1 MAQAQCNLTAHPMHV
16 VPMCQRGAVL
26 LLSAWIC
33 APCWA
38 LALGRK
44 DAGRVGGSQGRTMT
58 ICISKLGTG
67 LRCAGGQ
74 GLSRRSQRRELG
86 PGASSMQSLSLLG
99 RALRPSP
106 YTLHSSFS
114 TSFSPPCGIHTFL
127 QDPCSASRT
136 QSCPFTHTLCLCC
149 SLRPSDSHPWL
160 ITWGWDGARE
170 GRYSRR
176 KAEDLN
182 CIFQWNH

>member
-58 ICISKLGTG
+58 IGRFCFWAWELSVFESLSRGIRPFASNEWEAWPWSLKFLPT
-67 LRCAGGQ
+67 LRCSV
-74 GLSRRSQRRELG
+74 SRVAEIK
-86 PGASSMQSLSLLG
+86 A
-99 RALRPSP
+99 
-106 YTLHSSFS
+106 LHSSLNWKKTYYWVQLKCYDAIFS
-114 TSFSPPCGIHTFL
+114 
-127 QDPCSASRT
+127 SR
-136 QSCPFTHTLCLCC
+136 
-149 SLRPSDSHPWL
+149 
-160 ITWGWDGARE
+160 
-170 GRYSRR
+170 
-176 KAEDLN
+176 
-182 CIFQWNH
+182 IFWISVILMIFPDWNSK